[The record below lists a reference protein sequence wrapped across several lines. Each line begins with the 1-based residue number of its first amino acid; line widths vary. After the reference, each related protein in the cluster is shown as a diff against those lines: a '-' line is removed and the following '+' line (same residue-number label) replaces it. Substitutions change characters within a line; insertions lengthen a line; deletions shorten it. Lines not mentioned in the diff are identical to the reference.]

1 MSENTISTEN
11 TAAEAMDNSAN
22 VAEKQTKIT
31 AQGKDW
37 HNFEEKESHNVQES
51 LSPEADVTAKAE
63 GEKIKLT
70 IYGQEVEV
78 TAEEARE
85 AAQKGMAFGRMK
97 AQLADSRNNAHL
109 KTIEDIAR
117 QQGKSLDDFVLS
129 LATDNMVANLI
140 KKYGGINAVPFEE
153 MHKNVRKMGE
163 MQREVGIRAQN
174 AAREGWRSQ
183 LAEFIEDNPGMKTLP
198 EEIIETAK
206 KTGNLALA
214 YSDYTAKQLKAQLEQ
229 TQLELDMLKA
239 EKQSEKSATPSSQ
252 SSAASADYRDDK
264 FYQMLRSTW

>member
-11 TAAEAMDNSAN
+11 TATDAMENANMAEH
-22 VAEKQTKIT
+22 KTQTT

-37 HNFEEKESHNVQES
+37 QNYEEKESHDVQES

-70 IYGQEVEV
+70 IYGEEVEV
-78 TAEEARE
+78 TADEARE
-85 AAQKGMAFGRMK
+85 AAQKGMAFGRVK

-109 KTIEDIAR
+109 KTLEDIAR
-117 QQGKSLDDFVLS
+117 QQGKSLDDFVLAI
-129 LATDNMVANLI
+129 ATSNMMDSLI
-140 KKYGGINAVPFEE
+140 KKYGSLNTVPLDE
-153 MHKNVRKMGE
+153 MHNNIRKMGE
-163 MQREVGIRAQN
+163 MQREVQTRAQN
-174 AAREGWRSQ
+174 AARESWRTQ

-206 KTGNLALA
+206 RTGTLALA
-214 YSDYTAKQLKAQLEQ
+214 YSDYTAKQLKAKLEQ
-229 TQLELDMLKA
+229 TQLELEMLKA

-252 SSAASADYRDDK
+252 SSAAGADYRDDK